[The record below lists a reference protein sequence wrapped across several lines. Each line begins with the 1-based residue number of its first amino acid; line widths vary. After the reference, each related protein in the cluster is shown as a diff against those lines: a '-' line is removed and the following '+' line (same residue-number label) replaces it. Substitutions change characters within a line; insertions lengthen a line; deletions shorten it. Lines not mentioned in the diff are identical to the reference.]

1 MQTPLN
7 VGRNYIRPMPP
18 NWRNLQ
24 SCVDHQYLF
33 TTSRRLCES
42 ERVELFN
49 RLNATLREFTN
60 AHDGLFAAKT

>member
-7 VGRNYIRPMPP
+7 VGRNYITPIPP

-24 SCVDHQYLF
+24 SCTDHEYLF
-33 TTSRRLCES
+33 TTSRRLRES
-42 ERVELFN
+42 ERAELFR
-49 RLNATLREFTN
+49 RLNAALQDFTN